1 MNLQD
6 PTSIPVDLRNQLD
19 KELLPGERIQ
29 WVGQPIPGRQ
39 FGTASRWG
47 IVIFAIPWTAF
58 AVFWTSMAAK
68 GVSKSHSAMAW
79 AFPLFGVPFILVG
92 VGMLTSPFW
101 GRKAAGK
108 LVYALTD
115 RRAIIFRRGLRNT
128 ISVRS
133 FDSTKLTDLTRNERP
148 DGSGDLIF
156 TRDVTQTSDSNFSRD
171 VGFLGVRDVRKVEKI
186 TRDSLN
192 KAKPQQSTSTT

>member
-6 PTSIPVDLRNQLD
+6 PALIPVDLRNQVD
-19 KELLPGERIQ
+19 KELQAGERIQ

-58 AVFWTSMAAK
+58 AVFWTCMAAK
-68 GVSKSHSAMAW
+68 GVSKSHSAMSW
-79 AFPLFGVPFILVG
+79 AFPLFGVPFVLVG
-92 VGMLTSPFW
+92 VAMLSSPFW
-101 GRKAAGK
+101 ERKAAGK

-115 RRAIIFRRGLRNT
+115 RRAIIFRTGLRNT
-128 ISVRS
+128 ITVRS
-133 FDSTKLTDLTRNERP
+133 FESSTLTDLTRTERP

-156 TRDVTQTSDSNFSRD
+156 TRDITQTSDSNFSRD
-171 VGFLGVRDVRKVEKI
+171 IGFLGVRDVRKVEKI
-186 TRDSLN
+186 IRDSLN
-192 KAKPQQSTSTT
+192 KEKVQQ